1 MPPKAEPAPRPKNRR
16 RNIALAVFAFLAASA
31 ITAWNFSW
39 WSPPEYTPSAT
50 IAPKG
55 TPLTPTG
62 HDARVSL
69 LDDSPYILHIE
80 PAAAEQKRGALLFF
94 GSRHSKD
101 PDAPQQA
108 ALQRAWA
115 GFRPTVALVEGRMSF
130 FVGTARQGIQVFGEG
145 AAVYSLAEQANLP
158 LFTLEPPLEV
168 EIAAL
173 DEIGDRKQV
182 ALFRFLSGYMSAKRG
197 GQVSDFKIN
206 RLLSKRAAP
215 LTDALPDIP
224 TLDSYFAAQF
234 PQFKGWRDL
243 PEQALW
249 PGRTDTWL
257 NKMATRSNQA
267 RDDHFTRTML
277 DLVAKGERVLAIA
290 GRSHTINLEPVLWA
304 SLQPATRGNLSSP
317 RPWES
322 PVD

>member
-1 MPPKAEPAPRPKNRR
+1 MPTKVEPAPRRRHRR
-16 RNIALAVFAFLAASA
+16 RNIALALFVVLAASA

-39 WSPPEYTPSAT
+39 WSPAEYTPAAT

-55 TPLTPTG
+55 TPLTPAG

-80 PAAAEQKRGALLFF
+80 PTPDQQRQGALLFF
-94 GSRHSKD
+94 GSRHTKD
-101 PDAPQQA
+101 PDHPQQA
-108 ALQRAWA
+108 ALQRAWT

-145 AAVYSLAEQANLP
+145 AAVYSLAKQANIP
-158 LFTLEPPLEV
+158 LFTLEPPLEI

-182 ALFRFLSGYMSAKRG
+182 AIFRFLSGFMSAKRG

-224 TLDSYFAAQF
+224 ALDNYFAAQF
-234 PQFKGWRDL
+234 PQFKEWRDL

-257 NKMATRSNQA
+257 NQMATQSNQA
-267 RDDHFTRTML
+267 RDAHFTRTML
-277 DLVAKGERVLAIA
+277 DLVARGERVLAIA
-290 GRSHTINLEPVLWA
+290 GRSHTINLEPVLWT
-304 SLQPATRGNLSSP
+304 SMQPATRGQFSSR
-317 RPWES
+317 RPWEART
-322 PVD
+322 D